1 MWSKFFKKG
10 FDVSL
15 AFLLCVLFSWLI
27 LIIWLLVRIFLGSPA
42 IFKQPRVGYQEHIFT
57 VYKFRTM
64 TNKKD
69 DAGNLLS
76 DALRLTR
83 FGKFLRASSLDELP
97 QLFNILKGDMSFV
110 GPRPLLLEYLPL
122 YNVEQKR
129 RHWVMPGIT
138 GWAQVNGRN
147 AISWQEKFKLDCW
160 YVDHL
165 SFFLDMQIMLLTLKK
180 VFKREGVSQQ
190 NQATME
196 KFTGKN

>member
-1 MWSKFFKKG
+1 
-10 FDVSL
+10 
-15 AFLLCVLFSWLI
+15 
-27 LIIWLLVRIFLGSPA
+27 
-42 IFKQPRVGYQEHIFT
+42 
-57 VYKFRTM
+57 
-64 TNKKD
+64 
-69 DAGNLLS
+69 
-76 DALRLTR
+76 
-83 FGKFLRASSLDELP
+83 
-97 QLFNILKGDMSFV
+97 
-110 GPRPLLLEYLPL
+110 
-122 YNVEQKR
+122 
-129 RHWVMPGIT
+129 MPGIT